1 MGGDE
6 ERGWTASKADVEDGM
21 QKGVRM
27 NRGVK
32 LQVAVCLTIG
42 LLATAAAGAQSFG
55 TAKEKVTLL
64 RKLPALVHLPGETI
78 AVKVTGHDEHSDLA
92 RDLQSML
99 EAELTKDDPR
109 LRIDEHAPSAII
121 SCRIT
126 DFSHPTPTVTAR
138 PSLAVG
144 KNAPKTQNYLRVTGS
159 LSVSFQTKSA
169 GGAELSSDNVTAKY
183 DREFDSSGNSASE
196 GVKGSVTSAWKRVTG
211 GASSEDLNP
220 PTDAELRALL
230 INRAVEKIAAHVVN
244 TSETVEVFLAKQK
257 GALDE
262 GDKLA
267 AGGLWERALETFE
280 TATPDP
286 KPTEDAYRLYD
297 TGVAYEALAY
307 KAEDPKAAM
316 KYLDEAAI
324 DYGKAIDS
332 RPSEKYFLEPQR
344 RIEDAIAHYRQLEEE
359 KHPAPQAAAAPSVP
373 AVADSGTPAAPKPTA
388 AKALTNAQVVSMVK
402 SGMDEDTV
410 TQAVRSAKAVNF
422 DMTTGGQQALI
433 GDGVSLTVIQ
443 AMKTRAERTHLA
455 SAHQPATH
463 PAATHPAATHPAAT
477 PPAGGSTTPK

>member
-1 MGGDE
+1 M
-6 ERGWTASKADVEDGM
+6 
-21 QKGVRM
+21 
-27 NRGVK
+27 
-32 LQVAVCLTIG
+32 
-42 LLATAAAGAQSFG
+42 ATATARAQSFG

-64 RKLPALVHLPGETI
+64 RKLPALVHLPGDSI
-78 AVKVTGHDEHSDLA
+78 VVRVTGHDGSDLA

-109 LRIDEHAPSAII
+109 LRIDERAPSAVI

-126 DFSHPTPTVTAR
+126 DFSHPPPTVTAR

-159 LSVSFQTKSA
+159 LSITFQTRSA

-183 DREFDSSGNSASE
+183 DREFDSSGNTASE
-196 GVKGSVTSAWKRVTG
+196 GVKGTVTSAWKRVTG
-211 GASSEDLNP
+211 GAGSEDLNP
-220 PTDAELRALL
+220 PTDAELRTKL
-230 INRAVEKIAAHVVN
+230 ISEAVQKIAAHIVN
-244 TSETVEVFLAKQK
+244 TRETVEVYLAKQK

-267 AGGLWERALETFE
+267 VAGLWERALETFE
-280 TATPDP
+280 NATPNP

-332 RPSEKYFLEPQR
+332 RPAEKYFLEPQR
-344 RIEDAIAHYRQLEEE
+344 RIEDAIAHYRQLEQQR
-359 KHPAPQAAAAPSVP
+359 HPAPQAASVP
-373 AVADSGTPAAPKPTA
+373 NAPAASKPGA
-388 AKALTNAQVVSMVK
+388 AKALTNAQVIAMVK
-402 SGMDEDTV
+402 AGMDDDTV
-410 TQAVRSAKAVNF
+410 TQAIRTAKVVSFDLTAEGQKAVA
-422 DMTTGGQQALI
+422 DGGA
-433 GDGVSLTVIQ
+433 SATVLA
-443 AMKTRAERTHLA
+443 AMKVR
-455 SAHQPATH
+455 
-463 PAATHPAATHPAAT
+463 AT
-477 PPAGGSTTPK
+477 PAHATTHTPTHSAVTRPTVGNSAPK

>member
-1 MGGDE
+1 
-6 ERGWTASKADVEDGM
+6 
-21 QKGVRM
+21 M
-27 NRGVK
+27 NRGVR
-32 LQVAVCLTIG
+32 LRVATCLSTA
-42 LLATAAAGAQSFG
+42 LLAAAAAGAQSFG
-55 TAKEKVTLL
+55 AAKEKVTLL
-64 RKLPALVHLPGETI
+64 RKLPALVHLSGETI

-92 RDLQSML
+92 RDLQAML
-99 EAELTKDDPR
+99 EAEITKDDPH
-109 LRIDEHAPSAII
+109 LRVTDRAPSAII

-126 DFSHPTPTVTAR
+126 DFSHPQPTVTSR

-159 LSVSFQTKSA
+159 LSVSFQTRSA

-183 DREFDSSGNSASE
+183 DREFDSSGNSISE
-196 GVKGSVTSAWKRVTG
+196 GVKGTVTSAWKRVTG
-211 GASSEDLNP
+211 GADSEDLNP

-230 INRAVEKIAAHVVN
+230 INRAVEKIAEHIVN
-244 TSETVEVFLAKQK
+244 TSETVEVYLAKQK

-280 TATPDP
+280 SAKPDP

-359 KHPAPQAAAAPSVP
+359 RHPAPSVASAATAAGG
-373 AVADSGTPAAPKPTA
+373 GTPSESKSSTA
-388 AKALTNAQVVSMVK
+388 AKALTNAQVIAMVK
-402 SGMDEDTV
+402 SGMDDDTV
-410 TQAVRSAKAVNF
+410 VQAVRSAKAVSF
-422 DMTTGGQQALI
+422 DLTTAGQQALS
-433 GDGVSLTVIQ
+433 GDGVSSTVLA

-455 SAHQPATH
+455 STH
-463 PAATHPAATHPAAT
+463 SASTHTAT
-477 PPAGGSTTPK
+477 PHPVGGSTPPK

>member
-1 MGGDE
+1 
-6 ERGWTASKADVEDGM
+6 
-21 QKGVRM
+21 M
-27 NRGVK
+27 NRGAK
-32 LQVAVCLTIG
+32 LHVAAFLCVG
-42 LLATAAAGAQSFG
+42 LMATATARAQSFG

-64 RKLPALVHLPGETI
+64 RKLPALVHLPGDSI
-78 AVKVTGHDEHSDLA
+78 VVRVTGHDGSDLA

-109 LRIDEHAPSAII
+109 LRIDERAPSAVI

-126 DFSHPTPTVTAR
+126 DFSHPPPTVTAR

-159 LSVSFQTKSA
+159 LSITFQTRSA

-183 DREFDSSGNSASE
+183 DREFDSSGNTASE
-196 GVKGSVTSAWKRVTG
+196 GVKGTVTSAWKRVTG
-211 GASSEDLNP
+211 GAGSEDLNP
-220 PTDAELRALL
+220 PTDAELRTKL
-230 INRAVEKIAAHVVN
+230 ISEAVQKIAAHIVN
-244 TSETVEVFLAKQK
+244 TRETVEVYLAKQK

-267 AGGLWERALETFE
+267 VAGLWERALETFE
-280 TATPDP
+280 NAKPNP

-332 RPSEKYFLEPQR
+332 RPAEKYFLEPQR
-344 RIEDAIAHYRQLEEE
+344 RIEDAIAHYRQLEQQR
-359 KHPAPQAAAAPSVP
+359 HPAPQAASVP
-373 AVADSGTPAAPKPTA
+373 NAPAASKPGA
-388 AKALTNAQVVSMVK
+388 AKALTNAQVIAMVK
-402 SGMDEDTV
+402 AGMDDDTV
-410 TQAVRSAKAVNF
+410 TQAIRTAKVVSFDLTAEGQKAVA
-422 DMTTGGQQALI
+422 DGGA
-433 GDGVSLTVIQ
+433 SATVLA
-443 AMKTRAERTHLA
+443 AMKVR
-455 SAHQPATH
+455 
-463 PAATHPAATHPAAT
+463 AT
-477 PPAGGSTTPK
+477 PAHATTHTPTHSAVTRPTVGNSAPK